1 MLLAVGQGTIK
12 DPSSS
17 IAIDPN
23 ILFAEND
30 DDNDNDDDDEGH
42 NIGMDTCVVN
52 LRGGGGGMSVM
63 EGVLLG

>member
-1 MLLAVGQGTIK
+1 LLLLLLAVGKGTIK

-42 NIGMDTCVVN
+42 NIGMDT
-52 LRGGGGGMSVM
+52 
-63 EGVLLG
+63 

>member
-23 ILFAEND
+23 ILFAD
-30 DDNDNDDDDEGH
+30 KDDDDEGH
-42 NIGMDTCVVN
+42 NIGMDTCVN

>member
-1 MLLAVGQGTIK
+1 LLLLAVGKGTIK

-23 ILFAEND
+23 ILFADKD
-30 DDNDNDDDDEGH
+30 DDDDDEGH
-42 NIGMDTCVVN
+42 NIGMDTCVN